1 MEAWF
6 ILAIIAMLGYG
17 VQNFMLKV
25 AAERGH
31 NSIRVNTAWM
41 LTVTVASGL
50 FYIFSESS
58 ASGLLF
64 LLFAAGNALTY
75 LFANICKI
83 ESLKYTPVTI
93 AVPIA
98 RMYVAIT
105 PLLAFFIF
113 RERITLL
120 QLAGLTL
127 ATFAVVMLSEEG
139 RRSGIGKRHLA
150 LGLVLASAAAAST
163 SFNNIIGKSAAITGG
178 IMGFIFF
185 SYMLGFLL
193 ALLLQVTVNK
203 DRNPIKHLI
212 EDHEAVRLGIITG
225 LINFAA
231 YYFALKALTSGP
243 AMIIFPI
250 IGLGLAITIGLAA
263 WIYGEKMTKQKIIA
277 AATVVAA
284 IILLR

>member
-6 ILAIIAMLGYG
+6 ILAATAMLMYG

-25 AAERGH
+25 AAHKDH
-31 NSIRVNTAWM
+31 NSIRVNTAFM
-41 LTVTVASGL
+41 LSATVVSGV
-50 FYIFSESS
+50 FYVFAEPGV
-58 ASGLLF
+58 SGLLF
-64 LLFAAGNALTY
+64 LVFAAGNALTY

-83 ESLKYTPVTI
+83 ESFKYTPVAI
-93 AVPIA
+93 AAPLSK
-98 RMYVAIT
+98 MYVAIT
-105 PLLAFFIF
+105 PILAFFIF

-127 ATFAVVMLSEEG
+127 ATFTVLMLSEEG
-139 RRSGIGKRHLA
+139 KRSGISRKHLT
-150 LGLVLASAAAAST
+150 LGLVLAAAAAAST
-163 SFNNIIGKSAAITGG
+163 SFSNIIGKSAAITGG

-193 ALLLQVTVNK
+193 ALFLQVTVNK

-231 YYFALKALTSGP
+231 YYLALKALTEGP

-250 IGLGLAITIGLAA
+250 IGLGLVITIGLAA
-263 WIYGEKMTKQKIIA
+263 WIYGEKLTKQKMIA
-277 AATVVAA
+277 AAAAVAA
-284 IILLR
+284 IVLLR